1 MVRKTLMALAA
12 AATLGAAALAP
23 GTAAA
28 AHGFHGGGHAGF
40 HGHFAPRPVVHNRF
54 VFRDRFGH
62 RPFFVRHHVRHHFA
76 YVGVPLVASDSCVVV
91 RRVWTPWGWHW
102 RRIWVC

>member
-1 MVRKTLMALAA
+1 MVRKIFIALAA
-12 AATLGAAALAP
+12 AAGLGAAALTP

-28 AHGFHGGGHAGF
+28 ASGFHHGIHTGF
-40 HGHFAPRPVVHNRF
+40 HGHFAPRPAFHGRF
-54 VFRDRFGH
+54 VYRH
-62 RPFFVRHHVRHHFA
+62 HPIFVRHHFRRQFA
-76 YVGVPLVASDSCVVV
+76 FVGVPLVAGDSCVVV